1 MLSSPT
7 ERLRTYY
14 ELLGI
19 PATAAAEAIKS
30 AFRKEIARCHPDKVH
45 HLGPQF
51 QEVASSRAAGL
62 TAAYRILMDPA
73 ARAAYDTSLANAVRA
88 TPMPHPSVSARPAPV
103 QQSQRPAAPAGR
115 APNAVPKGFDKT
127 RASVSASVHKATID
141 RICGVIQGLSGTVEP
156 SAEGG
161 FDAAYVLRPR
171 RLLFHRFEPPIH
183 LRVKIVDEVDPSAVA
198 AIWPLVTRIA
208 NADVTP
214 CVLLCGPGLAP
225 ARDLAAS
232 IAGQRR
238 KHRQTAGPVVIP
250 VDTRDWQALI
260 PSNTPGLVRKLIERL
275 KLGV

>member
-1 MLSSPT
+1 MLSSPN

-19 PATAAAEAIKS
+19 PATAAVEAIKS

-51 QEVASSRAAGL
+51 QQIASSRAAGL
-62 TAAYRILMDPA
+62 TEAYRILMDPA
-73 ARAAYDTSLANAVRA
+73 ARAAYDISLANALRA
-88 TPMPHPSVSARPAPV
+88 TTMPPPASDGPGPV
-103 QQSQRPAAPAGR
+103 RQPQRPAASESR
-115 APNAVPKGFDKT
+115 APNAVAKGFDKT
-127 RASVSASVHKATID
+127 RASVSAFVHKATIE
-141 RICGVIQGLSGTVEP
+141 RIRGVIHGLSGTVEP
-156 SAEGG
+156 SADDG

-171 RLLFHRFEPPIH
+171 RLLFQRFEPPVH
-183 LRVKIVDEVDPSAVA
+183 LRVKIVDEVDPAAVA
-198 AIWPLVTRIA
+198 AIWPLATRIA

-225 ARDLAAS
+225 SRELAAA
-232 IAGQRR
+232 IAGERR

-250 VDTRDWQALI
+250 VDTRDWQALA
-260 PSNTPGLVRKLIERL
+260 PSNTPGAVRKLIERL